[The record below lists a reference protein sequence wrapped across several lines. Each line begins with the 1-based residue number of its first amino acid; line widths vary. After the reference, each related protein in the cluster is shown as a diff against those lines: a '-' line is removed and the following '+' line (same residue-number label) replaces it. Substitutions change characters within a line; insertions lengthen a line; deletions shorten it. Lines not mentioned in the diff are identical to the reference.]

1 MREAARPHRG
11 REDQTAALRS
21 TTRCCASAAPLRC
34 VPHTRHLNKCAAAA
48 MRFLLPKDAAKKDG
62 VLKLFLRVLLGRS
75 GGGANE

>member
-1 MREAARPHRG
+1 
-11 REDQTAALRS
+11 
-21 TTRCCASAAPLRC
+21 
-34 VPHTRHLNKCAAAA
+34 